1 MRPTSI
7 VAFERLALLSIAL
20 DGLNFAARWQQ
31 LVASGHAGLG
41 VATDIFTIV
50 FQLALIL
57 IVSRFGSRICKWAIV
72 ILTTVGIVD
81 FLVTGF
87 RDDGTQLWK
96 SIYLLQMILAAV
108 GLVLLVCDEGGGAQ
122 SEGDLK
128 SAAHPFQTRE
138 DRNCS
143 RYRANKMA

>member
-20 DGLNFAARWQQ
+20 DSLNFAARWQQ
-31 LVASGHAGLG
+31 LVASGHAGFV

-57 IVSRFGSRICKWAIV
+57 IVSRFGSRICMWAIV

-108 GLVLLVCDEGGGAQ
+108 GLVLLFERNARAWFAT
-122 SEGDLK
+122 K
-128 SAAHPFQTRE
+128 AAE
-138 DRNCS
+138 RNQK
-143 RYRANKMA
+143 AI